1 MRRSATSALA
11 ILVFACVSL
20 FNARLSPASVVQRQL
35 NQTLPE
41 VHFDGVAFNDAI
53 DFLRDVSG
61 ANISVNWK
69 ALSETGVTPDATI
82 TLKLRQVSLRKALDL
97 ILSEAGGGDKLG
109 FSVDEGVIEIA
120 TREII
125 DSRMYTRVYPIEDLI
140 MIIPDFDDAPDF
152 SLTSQTSGS
161 QGGSG
166 GGGAGGGGG
175 GGGGGGAGGLF
186 ANGGQNTSKEVVKS
200 KTERATDLMD
210 LIRNIVQ
217 PDVWVENGGKAAI
230 RYWNGN
236 LIVTAP
242 RSVQEAIGGAF
253 D

>member
-1 MRRSATSALA
+1 MRRSAISALA
-11 ILVFACVSL
+11 ISVFACLSL
-20 FNARLSPASVVQRQL
+20 ASARMAPASTIQHQL

-41 VHFDGVAFNDAI
+41 VHFDGVALNDAI

-69 ALSETGVTPDATI
+69 ALAETGVTPDGTI
-82 TLKLRQVSLRKALDL
+82 TLKLRSVSLRKALDL

-125 DSRMYTRVYPIEDLI
+125 DSKMYTRVYPIEDLI

-166 GGGAGGGGG
+166 GAGGAGGGGSS
-175 GGGGGGAGGLF
+175 GGLF
-186 ANGGQNTSKEVVKS
+186 GGNTSQNSNKEVVKS
-200 KTERATDLMD
+200 KTERANDLMD

-242 RSVQEAIGGAF
+242 RSVQEAIGGPF